1 MKKIMMFTASWCAPC
16 KNMKPVVVEL
26 CSKHGVELELVD
38 IEEQV
43 DVAKK
48 YGIRSVP
55 TVMAFEG
62 KFAKDMISGQLPT
75 SDVTAFIEK
84 HK

>member
-1 MKKIMMFTASWCAPC
+1 MKKIMMFTAAWCGPC
-16 KNMKPVVVEL
+16 KNMKPVVVDA

-43 DVAKK
+43 EVAKK

-62 KFAKDMISGQLPT
+62 KFAKDMISGALPP
-75 SDVTAFIEK
+75 SDVTAFVEK
-84 HK
+84 YK